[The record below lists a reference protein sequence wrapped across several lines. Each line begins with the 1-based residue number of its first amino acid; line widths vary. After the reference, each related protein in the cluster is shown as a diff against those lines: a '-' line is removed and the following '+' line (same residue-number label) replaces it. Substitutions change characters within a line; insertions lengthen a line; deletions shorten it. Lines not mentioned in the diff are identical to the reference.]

1 VPGPDPGPRCL
12 LRWPRHW
19 PHGPCPLTH
28 HPFTITDYANP
39 SLTRP
44 FGSAAQM
51 AEEQREVRV
60 WGGIHY
66 RNSLVVSD
74 EMGRRIAAYL
84 VANSMKPA
92 R

>member
-1 VPGPDPGPRCL
+1 MAAESSMC
-12 LRWPRHW
+12 
-19 PHGPCPLTH
+19 
-28 HPFTITDYANP
+28 YANP

>member
-1 VPGPDPGPRCL
+1 MC
-12 LRWPRHW
+12 
-19 PHGPCPLTH
+19 
-28 HPFTITDYANP
+28 HPVAAWSGARSATPVDGTAAV
-39 SLTRP
+39 
-44 FGSAAQM
+44 GAAQM

-84 VANSMKPA
+84 VANSLKPA

>member
-1 VPGPDPGPRCL
+1 MTLIAPIAQLLGESPGIAA
-12 LRWPRHW
+12 LREQ
-19 PHGPCPLTH
+19 
-28 HPFTITDYANP
+28 A
-39 SLTRP
+39 TRP

-74 EMGRRIAAYL
+74 EMGRKITAYL
-84 VANSMKPA
+84 VANTMKPV